1 MKTKFVGWREKKKKE
16 IAEKKLTDARET
28 AEALSVSEKTLWN
41 YSQPRGPIPCYRLGS
56 RVLYDLREVIEA
68 IKGSRGEK

>member
-1 MKTKFVGWREKKKKE
+1 MEKDLERWRQ
-16 IAEKKLTDARET
+16 KLTDARET
-28 AEALSVSEKTLWN
+28 AAGVSISEKTLWN
-41 YSQPRGPIPCYRLGS
+41 YTEPRGPIPCYRLGS